1 MAGKIVYC
9 DVCED
14 YVRLT
19 RKKFDHIY
27 HEVLVFLILTG
38 IGAIVYLILKYSRSK
53 NTCPN
58 CEKEFNL
65 DSLSDMGKREPH
77 TGEIIYK
84 EA

>member
-1 MAGKIVYC
+1 MSGKIVYC
-9 DVCED
+9 PVCED

-38 IGAIVYLILKYSRSK
+38 IGAIIYLILKYSKPK

-58 CEKEFNL
+58 CERRFDL
-65 DSLSDMGKREPH
+65 DALRDTGKREPQ
-77 TGEIIYK
+77 TGDVIYK
-84 EA
+84 IA